1 MNIKYK
7 KCNGSEYLHTL
18 NASALALPRIVSALL
33 ENNYFD
39 SKISI
44 PEVLLSYT
52 GFKYID

>member
-33 ENNYFD
+33 ENNYFN

-44 PEVLLSYT
+44 PEVLLNYT